1 MRMNIEAER
10 SRAGMT
16 RTELAAKL
24 DVSLNT
30 YKTYIDGGSIPSSK
44 LEQLADLFHV
54 SCDYLLGR
62 VDQQPA

>member
-24 DVSLNT
+24 DVSLTT

-44 LEQLADLFHV
+44 LELLADMFHV

-62 VDQQPA
+62 SEQQSA